1 MPLLS
6 LICYNG
12 TWQALIDNCHDLIGP
27 PTQSDEFSRIKV
39 QDVVTNSTAENFP
52 PQQAPQICLP
62 AQPVFEQAS
71 FMWEEHC
78 YE

>member
-1 MPLLS
+1 MGK
-6 LICYNG
+6 ICQIALDPRRAFG
-12 TWQALIDNCHDLIGP
+12 TVQKQLGARWQKI
-27 PTQSDEFSRIKV
+27 S
-39 QDVVTNSTAENFP
+39 P